1 MATAA
6 LARPEYF
13 PFAHEYRKPSP
24 LALLAAT
31 CSRIGQPGVH
41 RDYECHGKF
50 SGSVLPELSQHAV
63 SMSQIMSCSGERMLP
78 LTPPADSH
86 YSPFQEFYLS
96 APPKSHIHQNFA
108 VSHGSPSRGPV
119 SPCLGHACPASSRS
133 APLSLGC
140 TAAFKSECNEIG
152 GLHWWSVEPSKT
164 VVRSPISSAV
174 PQSLALSSVAASSHI
189 SSMSYH
195 GNPSP
200 ASYHL
205 TSAFSSALS
214 NQVTG
219 TRRCRRCRCPNCQLA
234 ASTGNTT
241 KRKQH
246 ICHIPGCGKVYGKTS
261 HLKAHLRWHTG
272 ERPFVCNWLFCG
284 KSFTRSDELQR
295 HLRTHTGEK
304 RFQCAECGKRFMRSD
319 HLRKHQKT
327 HQNNVKKSADKTDE
341 ESMKEKE
348 DTKDISMELN
358 IDIQEGQRLA
368 QISSVLALT
377 PKQEDH
383 DKMETPNV
391 DTFINVEH

>member
-1 MATAA
+1 
-6 LARPEYF
+6 
-13 PFAHEYRKPSP
+13 
-24 LALLAAT
+24 
-31 CSRIGQPGVH
+31 
-41 RDYECHGKF
+41 
-50 SGSVLPELSQHAV
+50 
-63 SMSQIMSCSGERMLP
+63 MLP

-86 YSPFQEFYLS
+86 YTPFQEFYLS

-119 SPCLGHACPASSRS
+119 SPCMAAVHACPGSGRN

-140 TAAFKSECNEIG
+140 TAAFKPECNELG
-152 GLHWWSVEPSKT
+152 GLHWWSVEPNKA

-174 PQSLALSSVAASSHI
+174 PQSLALSSATSHI

-195 GNPSP
+195 GSPSP
-200 ASYHL
+200 VSAYHL
-205 TSAFSSALS
+205 TSPYISSMS

-234 ASTGNTT
+234 ATTGNTT

-304 RFQCAECGKRFMRSD
+304 RFQCVECGKRFMRSD

-327 HQNNVKKSADKTDE
+327 HQNNVKKLSADKVDDGNIKE
-341 ESMKEKE
+341 EE
-348 DTKDISMELN
+348 DIKDISMELN
-358 IDIQEGQRLA
+358 INVQEGQRLGHM
-368 QISSVLALT
+368 SSVLALT
-377 PKQEDH
+377 PKQEEH
-383 DKMETPNV
+383 DKMDVPNV